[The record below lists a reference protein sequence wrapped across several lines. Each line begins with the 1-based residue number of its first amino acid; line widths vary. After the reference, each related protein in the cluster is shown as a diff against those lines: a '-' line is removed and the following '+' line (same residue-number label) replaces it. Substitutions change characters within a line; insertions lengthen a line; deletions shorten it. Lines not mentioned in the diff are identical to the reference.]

1 MKKFLPFLFLAFSFD
16 GFAQVNFSMPPEA
29 NTFYNKAMLKIKP
42 VLKNM
47 IVKNA
52 QNLKGRRV
60 NTDSLFTQMEKEPVL
75 KNSSKEILQAVTVLI
90 MIQISKNAD
99 ADLKNLVV
107 NMGKNKVANETA
119 ENPENQVASILANK
133 SEIAESVSIAMKTI
147 SPDQEVLL
155 GNLK

>member
-47 IVKNA
+47 IFKNA